1 MRGNRFAATMAVG
14 LVALPA
20 GSPAM
25 AQEES
30 ATRIK
35 IASAAHRENGCSES
49 SKGFKIV
56 IPNAD
61 KLDRI
66 QIWGVF
72 SVADPNKGNS
82 YQAPQRGHLYFKL
95 PSTKEEVA
103 RNEWADFKSVAGKR
117 EVVGFGNRHLV
128 KLRVRKADEK
138 PKDPDI
144 YQVELGLVKVQ
155 PDTDYAPVKALFDY
169 PNH

>member
-1 MRGNRFAATMAVG
+1 MKFFANPALALVLFAGTVQASDWVAVYA
-14 LVALPA
+14 LVDKVVT
-20 GSPAM
+20 
-25 AQEES
+25 E
-30 ATRIK
+30 
-35 IASAAHRENGCSES
+35 
-49 SKGFKIV
+49 
-56 IPNAD
+56 PNAD
-61 KLDRI
+61 KPEQI

-72 SVADPNKGNS
+72 SVADPKKGNS
-82 YQAPQRGHLYFKL
+82 YQAPQRGYLYFKL
-95 PSTKEEVA
+95 PSTKEDVA

-128 KLRVRKADEK
+128 KLRVHKADEK